1 MRLSGLIRPF
11 IESEEFIKIKG
22 SVSKDK
28 YPISLFGLS
37 ESSKSFVI
45 SSIFNQFDKNILV
58 VTHNEI
64 EARKIYEDISFF
76 YPNTYLF
83 PSKEIV
89 FYNIDAI
96 SGDLRWERLKVIR
109 EIVRQSKK
117 IIVTAVDNLTSS
129 YIPME
134 LYSEYTFKISLGQ
147 LIDLDDISAKLIES
161 GYERIST
168 VVLKG
173 QFSIRGGILDIFPPA
188 SSSPYRIELFGDEV
202 DSIRIFNLETQKSI
216 DKVESV
222 EVFPAKELILKK
234 ENIENG
240 IERIVKDFKHQEA
253 VFSSKKDKERLENLN
268 LNVDKILEEL
278 REKGS
283 FESIDSFIDYF
294 YEKTFSFFDYF
305 KDCFVVLDD
314 TDRSFGKI
322 DSVYLE
328 FQDTFKSFFEK
339 GDIIKGQ
346 GNALIPKEQVIE
358 SLLSENLITMDTFPK
373 ANKFFKPKGVV
384 TLSEITLHNFSG
396 KLDFLMEDIV
406 SRKNRYYKTLIL
418 AGTRARGERLIKNFQ
433 DRGIEAV
440 YKDDINEISNR
451 EVIVTF
457 GILNKGFEFPDLKL
471 SVISDTE
478 IFGNNKKKKP
488 PKAIK
493 GGKKID
499 SFLDLKVSDY
509 VVHINHGIGIYKG
522 IKQLEVQGIKK
533 DYLHIKYQGTD
544 SLYVPVEQLD
554 MIQKYIGNEGNAP
567 KINKLGGN
575 EWAKAKEKA
584 KKCINEIA
592 ESLVKL
598 YAIRST
604 VKGYSYSTD
613 LEWQKQFEEEFP
625 YEETPDQLT
634 AAEEIKKDME
644 SEKPMDRLLCGD
656 VGYGKTEV
664 AQRAA
669 FKAVMDGKQVAVL
682 VPTTILA
689 DQHYNNFIQRYS
701 DFPVKIDLLCRF
713 RTSFEQKKTLQAL
726 KEGNVDIIIGTHR
739 LLQKDVIFKDLG
751 LLIVDEE
758 QRFGVTHKEKIKEI
772 KKNIDVLTLSATP
785 IPRTLNMSLTGV
797 RDISIIETAPMNRFP
812 IQTYVIE
819 YNDQL
824 IRDAVLREI
833 NRGGQVYFVFNR
845 VNKIKE
851 MTNHLQS
858 MIPEARF
865 SFAHGQMSEKE
876 LEKVILDFIN
886 NEYDVLV
893 TTTIIETG
901 MDIHNVNTMIIYDSD
916 KMGLSQLYQLRG
928 RVGRTNKIAYAYFT
942 YKKDKV
948 LTEIAEKRLKAIK
961 EFTELGSGFKIAMR
975 DLEIRGAGNMM
986 GSAQHGHMAAIG
998 YDLYV
1003 KLLEEAVKKLKG
1015 EIKEEPIETA
1025 LDLKVDAYIPAN
1037 YIEDEML
1044 KIEIYKKIAAIGS
1057 NQDKMD
1063 IIDELIDRF
1072 SDMPPAVENLIQIAY
1087 LKSTANSLGIEEVKQ
1102 RDREIGLFFPNG
1114 YNVNQKLI
1122 LSIINNKQGRISI
1135 KNKPKPYISIDIKGV
1150 DREKILDVLLE
1161 ILNCMKTVVES

>member
-1 MRLSGLIRPF
+1 MRLSGLLRPF

-129 YIPME
+129 YIPLG

-147 LIDLDDISAKLIES
+147 TIDLDDISAKFIES

-202 DSIRIFNLETQKSI
+202 DSIRTFNIETQKSI
-216 DKVESV
+216 DKVQSV

-240 IERIVKDFKHQEA
+240 IERIVKDYKHQEA
-253 VFSSKKDKERLENLN
+253 MFSSKKDKEKAESLN
-268 LNVDKILEEL
+268 LNVEKLLEEL
-278 REKGS
+278 KEKGS

-294 YEKTFSFFDYF
+294 YEKTFSFLDYF
-305 KDCFVVLDD
+305 KDCFIVLDD
-314 TDRSFGKI
+314 TDRSFGKM
-322 DSVYLE
+322 DSIYFE
-328 FQDTFKSFFEK
+328 FQDTFKAFFEK

-384 TLSEITLHNFSG
+384 TMSEITLHNFSG
-396 KLDFLMEDIV
+396 KMDFLMEDIV
-406 SRKNRYYKTLIL
+406 SRKNSYYKTLIL
-418 AGTRARGERLIKNFQ
+418 AGTRSRGERLVKNFQ

-478 IFGNNKKKKP
+478 IFGNIKKKKP
-488 PKAIK
+488 PKTIK

-509 VVHINHGIGIYKG
+509 VVHVNHGIGIYKG

-533 DYLHIKYQGTD
+533 DYLHIKYQGAD

-584 KKCINEIA
+584 KKSINEIA

-604 VKGYSYSTD
+604 VKGYSYSMD

-634 AAEEIKKDME
+634 AAEEIKRDME

-689 DQHYNNFIQRYS
+689 DQHYNNFVQRYS

-713 RTSFEQKKTLQAL
+713 RTSLEQKKTLQAL

-797 RDISIIETAPMNRFP
+797 RDISIIETAPMNRYP

-851 MTNHLQS
+851 MTDHLQN

-865 SFAHGQMSEKE
+865 GYAHGQMSEKE
-876 LEKVILDFIN
+876 LEKVIIDFIN
-886 NEYDVLV
+886 NEFDVLV

-901 MDIHNVNTMIIYDSD
+901 MDIHNVNTMIIYDAD

-1015 EIKEEPIETA
+1015 EIKEEPVETT
-1025 LDLKVDAYIPAN
+1025 LDLKVDAYIPAD
-1037 YIEDEML
+1037 YIEDETL

-1102 RDREIGLFFPNG
+1102 RDGEIGLFFPNG
-1114 YNVNQKLI
+1114 YNVNQNLI
-1122 LSIINNKQGRISI
+1122 LSIINNKAGRISI
-1135 KNKPKPYISIDIKGV
+1135 KNKPKPYISINIEGV
-1150 DREKILDVLLE
+1150 DREKILNVLLE
-1161 ILNCMKTVVES
+1161 VLNCMKTVVES

>member
-11 IESEEFIKIKG
+11 VESEEFIKIKG
-22 SVSKDK
+22 SVSRNK
-28 YPISLFGLS
+28 YPISLYGLS
-37 ESSKSFVI
+37 ESSKSFII
-45 SSIFNQFDKNILV
+45 SSIFNQFDKNIIV

-109 EIVRQSKK
+109 EVVRQSKK

-129 YIPME
+129 YIPLE
-134 LYSEYTFKISLGQ
+134 LYREYTFKISLGQ
-147 LIDLDDISAKLIES
+147 MVDLDDISIKLIES

-168 VVLKG
+168 VVMKG

-202 DSIRIFNLETQKSI
+202 DSIRTFNIETQKSI
-216 DKVESV
+216 DKVQSV
-222 EVFPAKELILKK
+222 EIFPAKELILKK
-234 ENIENG
+234 ANIEKG
-240 IERIVKDFKHQEA
+240 IERINIDYKHQQA
-253 VFSSKKDKERLENLN
+253 MFSSKKDKEKLENLN
-268 LNVDKILEEL
+268 LNIEKSLEDL
-278 REKGS
+278 KEKGN
-283 FESIDSFIDYF
+283 FESIDSFLDYF
-294 YEKTFSFFDYF
+294 YEKTYSFFDYF
-305 KDCFVVLDD
+305 KDSIFVLDD
-314 TDRSFGKI
+314 VDRSFGKMESI
-322 DSVYLE
+322 YFE
-328 FQDTFKSFFEK
+328 FQDAFKAFFEK
-339 GDIIKGQ
+339 GDIIRGQ
-346 GNALIPKEQVIE
+346 GNALIPKEQIVE
-358 SLLSENLITMDTFPK
+358 SLLAESLFTIDTFPK
-373 ANKFFKPKGVV
+373 ANKYFKPQAII

-396 KLDFLMEDIV
+396 KIDFLMEDIA
-406 SRKNRYYKTLIL
+406 SRKNNNYKTLIL
-418 AGTRARGERLIKNFQ
+418 AGTRARGERLVKSFE
-433 DRGIEAV
+433 DRGIEAI
-440 YKDDINEISNR
+440 YKDDINEISSR
-451 EVIVTF
+451 QVIVTF
-457 GILNKGFEFPDLKL
+457 GMLNKGFEFPELKL
-471 SVISDTE
+471 SVISDIE
-478 IFGNNKKKKP
+478 IFGNSKKKKL
-488 PKAIK
+488 PKTIK

-509 VVHINHGIGIYKG
+509 VVHANHGIGIYKG

-567 KINKLGGN
+567 KISKLGGN

-584 KKCINEIA
+584 KKAINEIA
-592 ESLVKL
+592 ENLVKL

-604 VKGYSYSTD
+604 VKGYSYSKD
-613 LEWQKQFEEEFP
+613 LVWQKQFEEEFP
-625 YEETPDQLT
+625 YEETPDQLS
-634 AAEEIKKDME
+634 AVEDIKKDME

-689 DQHYNNFIQRYS
+689 DQHYNNFVQRYS
-701 DFPVKIDLLCRF
+701 DFPLKIDLLCRF
-713 RTSFEQKKTLQAL
+713 RTSSEQKKTLQSL

-751 LLIVDEE
+751 LLVVDEE
-758 QRFGVTHKEKIKEI
+758 QRFGVTHKEKIKEM

-797 RDISIIETAPMNRFP
+797 RDISIIETAPMNRYP

-824 IRDAVLREI
+824 IRDAVLREV

-865 SFAHGQMSEKE
+865 NFAHGQMSEKE

-901 MDIHNVNTMIIYDSD
+901 MDIHNVNTMVIYDAD

-1003 KLLEEAVKKLKG
+1003 KMLEEAVKKLKG
-1015 EIKEEPIETA
+1015 EIKEEPIETSI
-1025 LDLKVDAYIPAN
+1025 DLKIDAYIPSN
-1037 YIEDEML
+1037 YIEDETL
-1044 KIEIYKKIAAIGS
+1044 KIEVYKKIAAIRS

-1072 SDMPPAVENLIQIAY
+1072 SDIPITTQNLIEISY
-1087 LKSTANSLGIEEVKQ
+1087 LKSTANLLGIEEVKQ
-1102 RDREIGLFFPNG
+1102 RDGEIGLLFHDG
-1114 YNVNQKLI
+1114 YNVNQNLI
-1122 LSIINNKQGRISI
+1122 LSIINNKNGRVSI
-1135 KNKPKPYISIDIKGV
+1135 RNKPKPYISINIVGI
-1150 DREKILDVLLE
+1150 DREKILNVLLE
-1161 ILNCMKTVVES
+1161 VLNCMKTVVES

>member
-1 MRLSGLIRPF
+1 MRLSGLLRPF
-11 IESEEFIKIKG
+11 VESDEFIKIK
-22 SVSKDK
+22 VSIDKNK
-28 YPISLFGLS
+28 YPVSLYGLS

-45 SSIFNQFDKNILV
+45 SSIFNQFDKNVLV

-64 EARKIYEDISFF
+64 EARKIYEDICFF

-109 EIVRQSKK
+109 EMVRQSKK
-117 IIVTAVDNLTSS
+117 IIVTAADNLTSS

-134 LYSEYTFKISLGQ
+134 LYREYTFKISLGQ
-147 LIDLDDISAKLIES
+147 LINLDEIAAKLTES

-173 QFSIRGGILDIFPPA
+173 QFSIRGGIMDIFPPA
-188 SSSPYRIELFGDEV
+188 TSSPYRIELFGDEV
-202 DSIRIFNLETQKSI
+202 DSIRTFSIENQKSI
-216 DKVESV
+216 DKVQSV
-222 EVFPAKELILKK
+222 EIFPAKELILKK

-240 IERIVKDFKHQEA
+240 IEKIYKDLKLQQSH
-253 VFSSKKDKERLENLN
+253 FSSKKENEKLENLT
-268 LNVDKILEEL
+268 LNIEKSIEDL

-294 YEKTFSFFDYF
+294 YEETVSFLDYF
-305 KDCFVVLDD
+305 KDSLVILDD
-314 TDRSFGKI
+314 VDRSFGKM
-322 DSVYLE
+322 DSIYFE
-328 FQDTFKSFFEK
+328 FQDAFKAFFEK

-346 GNALIPKEQVIE
+346 GKALVSKEQVIE
-358 SLLSENLITMDTFPK
+358 SLILKNLITLDTFPK
-373 ANKFFKPKGVV
+373 SNKYFKPQAV
-384 TLSEITLHNFSG
+384 TTLPEITLHNFSG
-396 KLDFLMEDIV
+396 KMDLLMEDIV
-406 SRKNRYYKTLIL
+406 SRKESGYKTLVL
-418 AGTRARGERLIKNFQ
+418 AGTRTRGERLVKNFL
-433 DRGIEAV
+433 DRKIEAV
-440 YKDDINEISNR
+440 YKDDINEISSR

-457 GILNKGFEFPDLKL
+457 GILNKGFEFPELKL

-478 IFGNNKKKKP
+478 IFGVSKKKKP
-488 PKAIK
+488 HKLIK

-509 VVHINHGIGIYKG
+509 VVHVNHGIGIYKG

-584 KKCINEIA
+584 KKSINEIA

-604 VKGYSYSTD
+604 VKGYAFSKD

-634 AAEEIKKDME
+634 AAEEIKRDME
-644 SEKPMDRLLCGD
+644 SERPMDRLLCGD

-669 FKAVMDGKQVAVL
+669 FKAIMDGRQVAVL

-689 DQHYNNFIQRYS
+689 DQHYNNFVQRYS

-713 RTSFEQKKTLQAL
+713 RTSFEQKRTLQAL

-739 LLQKDVIFKDLG
+739 LLQKDVIFKNLG

-758 QRFGVTHKEKIKEI
+758 QRFGVTHKEKMKEI

-812 IQTYVIE
+812 IQTYVVE

-824 IRDAVLREI
+824 IRDAILREI

-851 MTNHLQS
+851 MTNHLQN

-865 SFAHGQMSEKE
+865 NFAHGQMSEKE
-876 LEKVILDFIN
+876 LEKVIIDFIN

-901 MDIHNVNTMIIYDSD
+901 MDIHNVNTMIIYDAD

-928 RVGRTNKIAYAYFT
+928 RVGRTNKIAYSYFT

-986 GSAQHGHMAAIG
+986 GSAQHGHMASIG

-1015 EIKEEPIETA
+1015 EIKEEPVETTI
-1025 LDLKVDAYIPAN
+1025 DLKMDAYIPAN
-1037 YIEDEML
+1037 YIEDETL
-1044 KIEIYKKIAAIGS
+1044 KIEVYKKIAAIGS

-1072 SDMPPAVENLIQIAY
+1072 SDIPPVVENLIQISY
-1087 LKSTANSLGIEEVKQ
+1087 LKSIANSMGIQEVRQ
-1102 RDREIGLFFPNG
+1102 REKEIALYFPNG
-1114 YNVNQKLI
+1114 YNVNENLI
-1122 LSIINNKQGRISI
+1122 LSIINNKNGKVSI
-1135 KNKPKPYISIDIKGV
+1135 KNKPKPYISVNIEGV
-1150 DREKILDVLLE
+1150 DKEKILNLLLKV
-1161 ILNCMKTVVES
+1161 LNCMKTVIES